1 VARIFLS
8 APDVGEL
15 EAKYVHE
22 AITSG
27 WVAPAGPDLDAFE
40 AEMAD
45 RVGVAYAVGLSSG
58 TAALHLGLIALGVQP
73 GDVVLTSSM
82 TFAATANA
90 ITYVQ
95 AEPFFVDSVR
105 ETGNIDVDLLAE
117 AAWRVRSTGRRIG
130 ALVPVDLF
138 GRCADMAGLTALA
151 AELNVPLLVDAAE
164 SVGASFAGRPA
175 GSFGDASI
183 FSFNGNKILTTS
195 GGGMLLTNDERVAD
209 RVRHLSTQA
218 RQPVAHYEHTE
229 IGYNY
234 RLSNVL
240 AALGRAQLDR
250 LDRIVARRRGIRQA
264 YRELFADVPGLTVF
278 DGGDDR
284 SDNCWLTSIVVG
296 DNAGWT
302 TGELMAHLDERGI
315 ESRPMWKPMHLQPV
329 FRGAPAHLNG
339 NSEWLFVHGLTLPSG
354 SAMSDLD
361 LQRVHRSIQSFL
373 ADR

>member
-1 VARIFLS
+1 
-8 APDVGEL
+8 
-15 EAKYVHE
+15 
-22 AITSG
+22 
-27 WVAPAGPDLDAFE
+27 
-40 AEMAD
+40 MAN

-58 TAALHLGLIALGVQP
+58 TAALHLGLLALGVQP

-95 AEPFFVDSVR
+95 AKPFFVDSVR

-117 AAWRVRSTGRRIG
+117 AAWRVRSSGRRIG

-138 GRCADMAGLTALA
+138 GRCADMARLTALA
-151 AELNVPLLVDAAE
+151 DELKVPLLVDAAE
-164 SVGASFAGRPA
+164 SVGASYAGRAA
-175 GSFGDASI
+175 GSFGDASV

-195 GGGMLLTNDERVAD
+195 GGGMLLTNQQRIAE

-218 RQPVAHYEHTE
+218 RQPVTHYEHTE

-234 RLSNVL
+234 RLSNIL

-250 LDRIVARRRGIRQA
+250 LDQILARRREIRQS
-264 YRELFADVPGLTVF
+264 YRESFLDVPGVAVF

-284 SDNCWLTSIVVG
+284 ADNCWLTSIVV
-296 DNAGWT
+296 DEDAGFT
-302 TGELMAHLDERGI
+302 PGELMVYLDGQGI

-329 FRGAPAHLNG
+329 FAQWPASVNG
-339 NSEWLFVHGLTLPSG
+339 NSEWLFGHGLTLPSG
-354 SAMSDLD
+354 SAMSDAD
-361 LQRVHRSIQSFL
+361 LERVHASVRSFL
-373 ADR
+373 EER